1 VIATRTSA
9 STMAHTIAQV
19 AEIVRDAFVY
29 LSGYVSKTGCAI
41 CNGGTESLALRIAGM
56 PVAQAAVG
64 SA

>member
-1 VIATRTSA
+1 
-9 STMAHTIAQV
+9 MAHTIAQV

-41 CNGGTESLALRIAGM
+41 CNGDTESLALRIAGM